1 MFNLLNGKLSRN
13 KEVEHKI
20 RKLFLERKI
29 IKQYLAITKLRPK
42 DNEGE
47 INIPLIER
55 EVNQITKV
63 NFKIWDFF
71 LIKIFYFS
79 FYFQD
84 LSITSI

>member
-63 NFKIWDFF
+63 YFKIWDFF
-71 LIKIFYFS
+71 
-79 FYFQD
+79 
-84 LSITSI
+84 